1 MPNAA
6 FHIMSFFLRCRDLV
20 RPRSRILEEVDIR
33 PGNHVLDFGC
43 AHGSYTFPVSESV
56 GIDGKVYAQDII
68 QFALDIVR
76 KKASRLK
83 LYNITTVCSDCSTG
97 IPDETVDIVLL
108 YDVFH
113 LLGDSE
119 AVLKEIRRVLKT
131 DGIVSFSDH
140 HMSEEKIISGMT
152 QGDIFW
158 ISEKGKYTFSFR
170 KS

>member
-6 FHIMSFFLRCRDLV
+6 FYIMSFFLRCRDLV
-20 RPRSRILEEVDIR
+20 RPRERILEEVDIR

-43 AHGSYTFPVSESV
+43 AHGSYTFLVSESV
-56 GIDGKVYAQDII
+56 GPGGKVYAQDIL
-68 QFALDIVR
+68 QLALDAVR

-83 LYNITTVCSDCSTG
+83 LNNITAVCSDCSTG
-97 IPDETVDIVLL
+97 ISDETIDVVLF

-113 LLGDSE
+113 LLGNPE
-119 AVLKEIRRVLKT
+119 AILKEIRRILKP

-140 HMSEEKIISGMT
+140 HMSEEKIISGMI
-152 QGDIFW
+152 QGDMFW
-158 ISEKGKYTFSFR
+158 ISEKGKHTYSFK